1 MAQTPLDIQAGRR
14 GVLAVPALAVVL
26 ALALGLPMPAKASEL
41 PERFDEQVVYS
52 GLTEP
57 TAVRFSPDGRVF
69 VAEKSGVIKV
79 FADLDDPTPTLFAD
93 LGEEVHNFWDRGLL
107 GLALDP
113 GFPAEPYL
121 YVLYTYDPHWGDEC
135 PNPPGAT
142 GDGCVV
148 SGRLSRL
155 QALGDVM
162 TGPEQVLIEDEWC
175 QQYPSHSLGSLG
187 FGPDGALY
195 VSAGDGASFDF
206 ADYGQDGAP
215 RNPCGDPPAGV
226 GEALTPPTAEGGAL
240 RSQDLRSASDP
251 ATLDGSILRLDPE
264 TGEALP
270 DNPGTGDAN
279 VRRIVAHGL
288 RNPFR
293 FTVRP
298 GTHELWVGDVGWLGQ
313 EEINRLSDPVGAPIE
328 NFGWPCYEGPSRQGA
343 YDALGLDLCE
353 GLYDEGTA
361 TPPHHSYSHA
371 DRVVPGES
379 CSFGASAISGLAF
392 YEGGVYPA
400 AYDGALFFADH
411 ARKCI
416 WAMLEESGGHP
427 DPAEIMTFVADA
439 ANPVDLQIGPA
450 GDLFYVDFGGGTVR
464 RISYLADNQAPTA
477 MATASVTSG
486 FAPLEVDFDGTGST
500 DPDEDDS
507 LDYGWDLDGD
517 GQFDDSAD
525 AQPSFTYAAGTYE
538 VRLRVTD
545 THDESD
551 TAEPITITADDTPPI
566 VPGSCDLESS
576 NILVGTPV
584 GEKLRGTADDDAVVG
599 RGGND
604 VAVGLGGNDCLLG
617 QAGGDLLR
625 GNAGTDRLLGG
636 AGADR
641 LRGGGGEDLLK
652 GGRGNDLL
660 DGGAGRDVLRCGP
673 GRDRAVVQGRD
684 RVAGDCERVR
694 RG

>member
-1 MAQTPLDIQAGRR
+1 VAQTPLDIQAGRR

-155 QALGDVM
+155 EALGDVM
-162 TGPEQVLIEDEWC
+162 TGPEQVLIDDEWC
-175 QQYPSHSLGSLG
+175 QQYPSHSVGSLA
-187 FGPDGALY
+187 FGSDGALY
-195 VSAGDGASFDF
+195 ASAGDGASFDF
-206 ADYGQDGAP
+206 ADYGQDGDP
-215 RNPCGDPPAGV
+215 LNPCGDPPGGV

-240 RSQDLRSASDP
+240 RSQDLRTGSDP
-251 ATLDGSILRLDPE
+251 TTLDGSILRLNPD

-279 VRRIVAHGL
+279 ARRIVAYGF

-293 FTVRP
+293 FTIRP
-298 GTHELWVGDVGWLGQ
+298 GTDELWVGDVGWIQ
-313 EEINRLSDPVGAPIE
+313 REEINRLVDPAGAPVE
-328 NFGWPCYEGPSRQGA
+328 NFGWPCYEGPPLQGT
-343 YDALGLDLCE
+343 YDALKLDLCE
-353 GLYDEGTA
+353 DLDDEGSA
-361 TPPHHSYSHA
+361 SPPHHSYSHA
-371 DRVVPGES
+371 DRVVAGES
-379 CSFGASAISGLAF
+379 CPFGTSAISGLAF
-392 YEGGVYPA
+392 YEGGVYPND
-400 AYDGALFFADH
+400 YDGALFFADH

-416 WAMLEESGGHP
+416 WAMREGPGGNP
-427 DPAEIMTFVADA
+427 DPSDILTFAAAA

-450 GDLFYVDFGGGTVR
+450 GDLFYVDFNGGSVR
-464 RISYLADNQAPTA
+464 RISYDPGNQAPTA
-477 MATASVTSG
+477 SATASVTSG
-486 FAPLEVDFDGTGST
+486 FAPLEVEFDGTGSS

-517 GQFDDSAD
+517 GQFDDSDA
-525 AQPSFTYAAGTYE
+525 AQPSFTYDAGTYQA
-538 VRLRVTD
+538 RLRVADSQGASHT
-545 THDESD
+545 SD
-551 TAEPITITADDTPPI
+551 PIAISAEAPPAL
-566 VPGSCDLESS
+566 PRSCERDSP
-576 NILVGTPV
+576 NILVGTRA
-584 GEKLRGTADDDAVVG
+584 GERLRGTASADAIVAL
-599 RGGND
+599 GGSD
-604 VAVGLGGNDCLLG
+604 VAVGLGGDDCLLG
-617 QAGGDLLR
+617 HSGR
-625 GNAGTDRLLGG
+625 DRLLGG
-636 AGADR
+636 AGAD
-641 LRGGGGEDLLK
+641 LLK
-652 GGRGNDLL
+652 GGPGRDVLR
-660 DGGAGRDVLRCGP
+660 GGAGRDVVRCGP
-673 GRDRAVVQGRD
+673 GRDRVVAERRD
-684 RVAGDCERVR
+684 RVARDCERVR
-694 RG
+694 RLM